1 MLSDSEIGS
10 IIRSELDSALSYE
23 GEIASKREMLM
34 DYYNGQPYG
43 DEVEGQS
50 SAVTTEVADTIEWML
65 PSLLRVFTQGKEVAS
80 FTGYTE
86 QANEEAKQKT
96 ALSNHVF
103 LQENDGVLILH
114 NMFKDA
120 LLQFT
125 GTVKVYWEETESTSN
140 QKYEG
145 LSEVEYQKLLNT
157 KGVTIDKMEMET
169 DEFGIVTYDCKT
181 TQKIEKSGVKYAN
194 IPPEEFLIS
203 RTARSFDDP
212 VFIGHRSPK
221 TRSQLVEMG
230 FDRDIVDDLPADE
243 HYEFNGQ
250 KNARYHDQGNWQ
262 DVNTSNHDPNDIVYL
277 GEYYCRIDVN
287 DDGISEL
294 YQVFYAGNEVLSKE
308 PVDDHPFAVV
318 VPIPI
323 PHRAIGTCP
332 AEQVADLQFRKS
344 TLVRQMLNNVYQS
357 IFPRV
362 LHSNQVDLDDLLVP
376 RAGGLVGVDTDNPDV
391 AGHAQMIQVTPMLEG
406 ILSALEYTDMEK
418 EIRTGVTRNG
428 QGLDA
433 NALNNTATGFLGMKD
448 ASQQRLDLI
457 ARIFANGGVR
467 TLFEKTVDL
476 LSRYQD
482 TVKEIMVTGKPL
494 EINPRMWSS
503 NTACRIDVGIGAGD
517 RQEKIA
523 NLNAVLQR
531 QIEFSQAGLVLSDQ
545 PKMYNTLSKLITEVG
560 LKDVDLYFN
569 NPEVEEST
577 LFAQNQ
583 QMTQM
588 IQQLQA
594 QDPANAMAE
603 AEMAKAQA
611 SLESS
616 KMKTALDADQGVRA
630 HQVKMRELDIKEKQA
645 QVDTLKTIADIRN
658 IQATTEG
665 QNIENESVTTGL
677 NDLLKELT
685 NGG

>member
-1 MLSDSEIGS
+1 MLTDSEIGA
-10 IIRSELDSALSYE
+10 IVQDELDAALSYE
-23 GEIASKREMLM
+23 GEISRKRAKLM
-34 DYYNGQPYG
+34 DYYNAQPYG
-43 DEVEGQS
+43 DEQEGQS

-80 FTGYTE
+80 FAGYTT
-86 QANEEAKQKT
+86 AADDEARQKT
-96 ALSNHVF
+96 ALCNHVF

-125 GTVKVYWEETESTSN
+125 GTVKVYWEECETTSS
-140 QKYEG
+140 QSYEG
-145 LSEVEYQKLLNT
+145 LSEMEYQKLLT
-157 KGVTIDKMEMET
+157 TEGVIIDKVEKET
-169 DEFGIVTYDCKT
+169 DEFGMTTYECDT
-181 TQKIEKSGVKYAN
+181 TQKIERSGVKYAN

-203 RTARSFDDP
+203 KSARDFEKP
-212 VFIGHRSPK
+212 TFIGHRSPK
-221 TRSQLVEMG
+221 TRSQLIEME
-230 FDRDIVDDLPADE
+230 FDRDIIKSLPSDE
-243 HYEFNGQ
+243 YYEYSAQ
-250 KNARYHDQGNWQ
+250 KNARYHDMDNWQ
-262 DVNTSNHDPNDIVYL
+262 DVNTSNHTPNDIIYL
-277 GEYYCRIDVN
+277 GEYYIRIDAN
-287 DDGISEL
+287 EDGITEL
-294 YQVFYAGNEVLSKE
+294 YQVFYAGNKVLSKQA
-308 PVDDHPFAVV
+308 VDDHPFAVV

-357 IFPRV
+357 NYPRV

-391 AGHAQMIQVTPMLEG
+391 GGHAQMIQVVPMLEG

-433 NALNNTATGFLGMKD
+433 DALNNTATGFLGMKD

-482 TVKEIMVTGKPL
+482 TVKEIMVTGRPL
-494 EINPRMWSS
+494 EINPRMWGS
-503 NTACRIDVGIGAGD
+503 NTTCRIDVGIGSGD

-560 LKDVDLYFN
+560 LKDVDMYFN
-569 NPEVEEST
+569 NPEVPEET

-588 IQQLQA
+588 IQQMQA
-594 QDPANAMAE
+594 QDPANALAQ

-630 HQVKMRELDIKEKQA
+630 HQVKMRELDIKEKQT

-658 IQATTEG
+658 IQATTEA
-665 QNIENESVTTGL
+665 QNIENESVTSGL